1 MLYQFSVTTVH
12 CRNRGE
18 GCEFHD
24 CILKKQ
30 VFLYLCR
37 AKITQLEKIR
47 VGIVNYLNTK
57 PLLYGLTR
65 SPIKKQIELT
75 GDYPARLA
83 TQLMNDEI
91 DVGLIPVA
99 IIPQLDSYY
108 IVGDY
113 CIGTEGEIASVA
125 LFSEV
130 PMNEIR
136 KIYLDYQSRSSMALL
151 KYLIREYW
159 GIQPELV
166 QAIDDNYRK
175 EIQGTTA
182 GLVIGDRAFEQRK
195 ISTFIYDLG
204 SEWKK
209 ITGLPFVFAVWI
221 SKRKLSD
228 EFIQTFNEANELG
241 LQHIDEIVEQTA
253 FDLYDLSKYYN
264 LHLSYRLDER
274 KKAGMEL
281 FLKYISESTPG

>member
-1 MLYQFSVTTVH
+1 MLYQFPVAAIHS
-12 CRNRGE
+12 RNRSE
-18 GCEFHD
+18 SCQFHD

-47 VGIVNYLNTK
+47 VGIVNYLNTR

-65 SPIKKQIELT
+65 TPINKQIELT

-83 TQLMNDEI
+83 VQLMNNEI

-99 IIPQLDSYY
+99 VIPQLKSHY

-113 CIGTEGEIASVA
+113 CIGAEGEIASVA

-130 PMNEIR
+130 PMNEI
-136 KIYLDYQSRSSMALL
+136 KKVYLDYQSRSSVALL
-151 KYLIREYW
+151 RYLMREYW
-159 GIQPELV
+159 GIQPELE
-166 QAIDDNYRK
+166 QAVDDDYRN

-209 ITGLPFVFAVWI
+209 ITGLPFVFAAWV
-221 SKRKLSD
+221 STRKLPGD
-228 EFIQTFNEANELG
+228 FIEAFNKANAMG
-241 LQHIDEIVEQTA
+241 LQHIDEIVAETA
-253 FDLYDLSKYYN
+253 FDLYDLKKYYA
-264 LHLSYRLDER
+264 LHLSYRLDDVKR
-274 KKAGMEL
+274 KGMEY
-281 FLKYISESTPG
+281 FLEVTKINN